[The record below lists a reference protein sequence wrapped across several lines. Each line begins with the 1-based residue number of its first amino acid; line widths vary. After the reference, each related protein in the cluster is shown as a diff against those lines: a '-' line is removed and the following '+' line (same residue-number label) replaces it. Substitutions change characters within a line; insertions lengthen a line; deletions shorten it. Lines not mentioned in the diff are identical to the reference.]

1 MVDLGFRVDEGS
13 KILYD
18 RKWVNFNV
26 RPLCSQHHFV
36 THTILRHTHT
46 TLSMPRVCLE
56 MGNLRAR
63 HTSRK

>member
-18 RKWVNFNV
+18 RKWVTFNV

-36 THTILRHTHT
+36 THTILRHIHNT
-46 TLSMPRVCLE
+46 
-56 MGNLRAR
+56 
-63 HTSRK
+63 